1 MSRGGR
7 ETVLEVVAEKVGGMT
22 EDEVNGME
30 LTAWMG
36 RSSMSKSGVF
46 FFLYIAIFRLN

>member
-7 ETVLEVVAEKVGGMT
+7 ETVLGVVAEEVGGMT

-30 LTAWMG
+30 LTAWRG

-46 FFLYIAIFRLN
+46 VFFI